1 MLFPMLRDSDP
12 LLFTTYSISGF
23 KLFFSYMK
31 SFYCTASPACPPK
44 RHLPLQVHAGSSIPR
59 PVLHVLLRDTFLY
72 MYMQE
77 AFTRSLYASVFILC
91 AFD

>member
-23 KLFFSYMK
+23 KLFFFLTRS
-31 SFYCTASPACPPK
+31 
-44 RHLPLQVHAGSSIPR
+44 LSIPQ

-77 AFTRSLYASVFILC
+77 AFTFSLYASVFILC
-91 AFD
+91 AFDGSTNNILAFNFKQR